1 MSDQVFLV
9 VNPAAGGDPL
19 GIADAVAE
27 RCAARGIKVS
37 VLPTEYP
44 GHAEQLAAGLAC
56 GARDVVVPV
65 GGDGTVRD
73 VVSGLTRGYAG
84 RLDQL
89 PAVLVSPGGSGNSSY
104 LGIWADRPFAEV
116 LDLVFGDGAETR
128 RLDLAVAAE
137 LDRVLLLGAG
147 TGLIAQALVTAR
159 GLSGVARRERYQL
172 ALAETMRDFRP
183 YPGRVT
189 VDGEVLAE
197 GPMLMVAVGGGQYR
211 GGGFRLLPESLLDDG
226 LLDVCV
232 CGAANPVEL
241 AGLARSGQH
250 LGHPA
255 VRYGRG
261 AEVVLERT
269 DGGDLVFECD
279 GDVAEPAGTVHTV
292 RVLPGALPMLMP
304 SIVD

>member
-1 MSDQVFLV
+1 M
-9 VNPAAGGDPL
+9 
-19 GIADAVAE
+19 
-27 RCAARGIKVS
+27 
-37 VLPTEYP
+37 LPTEYA
-44 GHAEQLAAGLAC
+44 GHAEQLAADLAC
-56 GARDVVVPV
+56 GARDMVIPV
-65 GGDGTVRD
+65 GGDGTVRE

-89 PAVLVSPGGSGNSSY
+89 PAVLVAPGGSGNSSY
-104 LGIWADRPFAEV
+104 LGIWHDRPFAEV
-116 LDLVFGDGAETR
+116 LDLVFGGGAETR

-147 TGLIAQALVTAR
+147 SGLIAQALITAR

-172 ALAETMRDFRP
+172 ALAETMRDLRP

-232 CGAANPVEL
+232 VCGAANPLEL

-261 AEVVLERT
+261 AGSFSNAPT
-269 DGGDLVFECD
+269 
-279 GDVAEPAGTVHTV
+279 PAIWSSSATAMWPSRRGHLHTVH
-292 RVLPGALPMLMP
+292 VLPGALPM
-304 SIVD
+304 IVPRPAPPLAR